1 MIFWVYF
8 TIFTVSNVHGQSS
21 VTTRISCPN
30 SQALCGESVCY
41 NTTTQYCNEFGTVIQ
56 CIAACGNQ
64 CYNSNTQQCMN
75 GTVCSLTQRFCFV
88 KYDSWYGNSYNPPYY
103 QCYDPTYEACFN
115 NTVCSYPS
123 RSCNQRC
130 LKYNEVCLNNVTV
143 CNASNG
149 YYYYQADQIKLCNG
163 VCYDSAIQKCTN
175 GTVQCVSNCSG
186 VCYNSSS
193 NQCMNGTICSLTQ
206 RFCFVKYDPW
216 YGNQY
221 SSPYYQCY
229 DPTYEG
235 CFNNTLCSYPS
246 RSCNQRCLKYNEVCV
261 NNVTV
266 CNGSNWYYYYQADQ
280 IKLCNGMCYDS
291 AIQKCTNGTVQCVSN
306 CSGVCYNSSSN
317 QCMNGTLCSLSQRFC
332 FVKYD
337 YWYGNPYNPPYY
349 QCYDPTYEACF
360 NNTVC
365 SYPSRSCN
373 QRCLRYNEVCLNNV
387 TVCNASNGYWYYQ
400 ADQIKLCNGT
410 CYDSA
415 IQECVNIYNV
425 SNFSLDSSTPTAM
438 TTTGRTQMT
447 TGASN
452 TSNCCLVEEC
462 TNDADCCVSGVE

>member
-1 MIFWVYF
+1 MFPFAPLMKSMVIWLLF
-8 TIFTVSNVHGQSS
+8 TAFAVSNVQGQST
-21 VTTRISCPN
+21 VTTRISCPS
-30 SQALCGESVCY
+30 SQALCGGTVCY
-41 NTTTQYCNEFGTVIQ
+41 DTTTQYCTESGTVIQ

-75 GTVCSLTQRFCFV
+75 GTVCSLT
-88 KYDSWYGNSYNPPYY
+88 
-103 QCYDPTYEACFN
+103 
-115 NTVCSYPS
+115 
-123 RSCNQRC
+123 
-130 LKYNEVCLNNVTV
+130 
-143 CNASNG
+143 
-149 YYYYQADQIKLCNG
+149 
-163 VCYDSAIQKCTN
+163 
-175 GTVQCVSNCSG
+175 
-186 VCYNSSS
+186 
-193 NQCMNGTICSLTQ
+193 
-206 RFCFVKYDPW
+206 
-216 YGNQY
+216 
-221 SSPYYQCY
+221 
-229 DPTYEG
+229 
-235 CFNNTLCSYPS
+235 
-246 RSCNQRCLKYNEVCV
+246 
-261 NNVTV
+261 
-266 CNGSNWYYYYQADQ
+266 
-280 IKLCNGMCYDS
+280 
-291 AIQKCTNGTVQCVSN
+291 
-306 CSGVCYNSSSN
+306 
-317 QCMNGTLCSLSQRFC
+317 QRFC

-415 IQECVNIYNV
+415 IQQCVNIYNV
-425 SNFSLDSSTPTAM
+425 SNFSLDSLTPTAM

-462 TNDADCCVSGVE
+462 TNDADCCVSGVECQCFRRNNDEYGACLNPYVEPVCAKGCPTEEPCRNDTDCCKCQCAQITVTDTDGSRVTKTQCIRR